1 MKNDISKNK
10 IEGTQSKQ
18 AIFDNKHLLKNG
30 GLMHCYSESLEMA
43 KIYQGLGGYFSFGG
57 VITFKNAKK
66 QEIISSIPKNRLFAE
81 TDSPYLTPVP
91 KRGQVNSPENVVYV
105 YEFMSNLLGESV
117 ENLKAQFELNLTT
130 LFGI

>member
-1 MKNDISKNK
+1 
-10 IEGTQSKQ
+10 
-18 AIFDNKHLLKNG
+18 
-30 GLMHCYSESLEMA
+30 MHCFSESKEIA
-43 KIYQGLGGYFSFGG
+43 KRLLPLGAYFAFGG
-57 VITFKNAKK
+57 AITFKNAKK

-105 YEFMSNLLGESV
+105 YEFMSNVLGESV